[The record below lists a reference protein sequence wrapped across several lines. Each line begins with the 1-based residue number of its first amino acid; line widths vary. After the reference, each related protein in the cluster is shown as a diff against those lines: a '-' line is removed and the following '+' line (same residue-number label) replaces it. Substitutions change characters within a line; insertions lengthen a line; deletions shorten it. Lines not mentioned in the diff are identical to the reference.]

1 MDVLKLI
8 NNLLY
13 RECSSC
19 IPLGLKGG
27 KLGIAIFW
35 ALYSEKVMNASCRK
49 RATRILNDI
58 IVNIELLSDSFLSGK
73 MGFGWGMF
81 FLINRGILS
90 LDSEMQNLLNYISRL
105 SSYSLDGH
113 PFQLSLDDC
122 LFSKGI
128 CKLKQRTCYENIS
141 RYIIDEELIVFVDEC
156 ENLLSCKIE
165 KIYTPEQLTLQELNS
180 LLYFLKEIKS
190 RKIFPFKANLLIS
203 RIEELYNKKKI
214 TFDSFI
220 RGILT
225 AMVIIG
231 ILYLVN
237 RLSGVL
243 LPFFIAWLIAYLTY
257 PMVIFFQNKLRLRNR
272 VISILVVLLVLLSII
287 TLAFVGLV
295 PPIIEE
301 FGKLKELLTAYFIEG
316 SKQAAIPGTVA
327 NFIKEHIDMLKIHEA
342 LNESNFAN
350 TMRNVLPQV
359 WALLTQSV
367 NIVFSVFTSF
377 IILLYTFFILLDYEA
392 IARGWIKLI
401 PARHRE
407 MTVHIVTDVQDGMN
421 KYFRGQAFVA
431 FCVGILFSIGFL
443 IIDFPLAIGFGLFI
457 GLLNMVP
464 YLQLIAF
471 IPTVL
476 LALLKAADTGE
487 NFWWILFCAF
497 LVFCIVQI
505 IQDGLIVPKVMGK
518 ITGLNPA
525 IILLS
530 LSVWGALMG
539 IVGMIIALPCT
550 SLMLSYYQRYIRIKE
565 KEFSGGIEHSDF
577 QHKENSNEK

>member
-1 MDVLKLI
+1 M
-8 NNLLY
+8 
-13 RECSSC
+13 
-19 IPLGLKGG
+19 
-27 KLGIAIFW
+27 
-35 ALYSEKVMNASCRK
+35 
-49 RATRILNDI
+49 
-58 IVNIELLSDSFLSGK
+58 
-73 MGFGWGMF
+73 
-81 FLINRGILS
+81 
-90 LDSEMQNLLNYISRL
+90 
-105 SSYSLDGH
+105 
-113 PFQLSLDDC
+113 
-122 LFSKGI
+122 
-128 CKLKQRTCYENIS
+128 
-141 RYIIDEELIVFVDEC
+141 
-156 ENLLSCKIE
+156 
-165 KIYTPEQLTLQELNS
+165 LQ
-180 LLYFLKEIKS
+180 
-190 RKIFPFKANLLIS
+190 
-203 RIEELYNKKKI
+203 KKI

-225 AMVIIG
+225 AVVIIG

-237 RLSGVL
+237 QLSGVL
-243 LPFFIAWLIAYLTY
+243 LPFFVAWLIAYLIY
-257 PMVIFFQNKLRLRNR
+257 PMVIFFQHKLRLKNR
-272 VISILVVLLVLLSII
+272 VISIFVVLLVLLSII
-287 TLAFVGLV
+287 TLAFIGLV

-301 FGKLKELLTAYFIEG
+301 FGKLKELLTEYFIEG

-342 LNESNFAN
+342 LNENNFAN

-367 NIVFSVFTSF
+367 NIVVSVFTSF

-392 IARGWIKLI
+392 IARGWIKLVPI
-401 PARHRE
+401 KHRE
-407 MTVHIVTDVQDGMN
+407 MTIRIVTDVQDGMN
-421 KYFRGQAFVA
+421 KYFRSQAFVA

-497 LVFCIVQI
+497 LVFCIMQI

-565 KEFSGGIEHSDF
+565 KEFSESTKTTDNQQISNT
-577 QHKENSNEK
+577 KEK